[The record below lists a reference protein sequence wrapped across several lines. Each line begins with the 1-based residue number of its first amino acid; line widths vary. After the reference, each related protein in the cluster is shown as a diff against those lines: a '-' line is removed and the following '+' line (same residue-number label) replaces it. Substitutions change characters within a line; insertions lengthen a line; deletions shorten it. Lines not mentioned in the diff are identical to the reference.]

1 MSEVRGLDTSTPEI
15 LMQLKRGQ
23 IQIRSAL
30 SLAELRFVFPD
41 SAVIPRNASR
51 KDLGKV
57 HSLELPETCSVQK
70 GSQQL

>member
-51 KDLGKV
+51 KILGKC
-57 HSLELPETCSVQK
+57 SLELPETCSEQK
-70 GSQQL
+70 GSQPL